1 MGGKKVVAKDLA
13 SGGDETMGELQA
25 SLATSALGMEALM
38 DLMAAAP
45 VEHRVRTVALH
56 ALMLQVSDQLGQA
69 HEALR
74 VAQGDGGD
82 EPPT

>member
-1 MGGKKVVAKDLA
+1 MGKKVVAAERGDD
-13 SGGDETMGELQA
+13 GGETMGELQA

-45 VEHRVRTVALH
+45 AEHRVRTVALH
-56 ALMLQVSDQLGQA
+56 ALMQQVSDQLGQA
-69 HEALR
+69 HQALR

-82 EPPT
+82 TPPG